1 MACRPRR
8 LPAMPPTGLEGDRA
22 ILIHLLGYQDWSPSS
37 PDSRSGTSSDH
48 GSSGPRFVPFDW
60 VRGLLDGQPGQG
72 RCIQPG
78 GCRPPASTLIPRNDG
93 DDNGRGPRPLEYT
106 GCGRSMER
114 SPSRSGWERDILVH
128 ATEDWERCRSRSPPR
143 RVAAF
148 QDPLLEMAAA
158 HEHHQEWEFDPMVLE
173 AQQLMAPR
181 CYHPMI
187 CYSPVVSG
195 LPGSAPTRGQLPVE
209 SQVEEISDRVTKMD
223 IDATPRHGL
232 VMEKDH
238 GAAGNAVAGDLV
250 YGAVTE
256 DAEGGCDA
264 FCKGIFK
271 EVAPPLLPRP
281 ATSPRQ
287 GGRGRKR
294 VMVATRSSLRQ
305 AARPSPVPMSQR
317 AQRKLMRELQ
327 FIDSPTGPPD
337 AAVTEYI
344 DRTGSTCQHRPL
356 MRSRQRRGWGLW
368 RWRFQEDHRQ
378 HDEQQRQLSLCLC

>member
-1 MACRPRR
+1 
-8 LPAMPPTGLEGDRA
+8 
-22 ILIHLLGYQDWSPSS
+22 
-37 PDSRSGTSSDH
+37 
-48 GSSGPRFVPFDW
+48 
-60 VRGLLDGQPGQG
+60 
-72 RCIQPG
+72 
-78 GCRPPASTLIPRNDG
+78 
-93 DDNGRGPRPLEYT
+93 
-106 GCGRSMER
+106 
-114 SPSRSGWERDILVH
+114 
-128 ATEDWERCRSRSPPR
+128 
-143 RVAAF
+143 
-148 QDPLLEMAAA
+148 
-158 HEHHQEWEFDPMVLE
+158 
-173 AQQLMAPR
+173 
-181 CYHPMI
+181 
-187 CYSPVVSG
+187 
-195 LPGSAPTRGQLPVE
+195 VE

-305 AARPSPVPMSQR
+305 AARPSPVPVSQR
-317 AQRKLMRELQ
+317 AQMKLMRELQ
-327 FIDSPTGPPD
+327 FIDSPD

-344 DRTGSTCQHRPL
+344 DLYGQH
-356 MRSRQRRGWGLW
+356 
-368 RWRFQEDHRQ
+368 
-378 HDEQQRQLSLCLC
+378 LSAQAIDAIKAAARLGTLEMEVPGGPPTT